1 LSWTKISI
9 VTITWSIADVERDT
23 GLSKD
28 TLRVW
33 ERRYGFPRPRRDAF
47 GERSY
52 TAAQVDKLRVV
63 KRLLDAGYRPGG
75 LVSRPMGEL
84 RGLAGDDS
92 SVRDAPPA
100 DELRDWL
107 ALLRGNEAG
116 ALRERLALAE
126 GRLGLRSVVLDIVA
140 PLTRFVGEAWMRG
153 ELRIYEEHLFTE
165 CVETVLRGKLGGLL
179 SQPGGARVLLAT
191 TPGEPH
197 GLGLLMA
204 QAVLALEGC
213 TCLSLGVQVPLDDI
227 VAAAADCRADIVA
240 LSVSGCQ
247 KRSAA
252 IGSIEQLRR
261 RLPVRIALW
270 VGGSAPALRRF
281 ALDGVTR
288 VPTLEA
294 IGAALRLASRPP
306 VAVAAA
312 DG

>member
-1 LSWTKISI
+1 
-9 VTITWSIADVERDT
+9 
-23 GLSKD
+23 
-28 TLRVW
+28 
-33 ERRYGFPRPRRDAF
+33 
-47 GERSY
+47 
-52 TAAQVDKLRVV
+52 
-63 KRLLDAGYRPGG
+63 
-75 LVSRPMGEL
+75 MGEL

-92 SVRDAPPA
+92 SVRAAPPA

-126 GRLGLRSVVLDIVA
+126 GRLGLRSVVVDIVA

-281 ALDGVTR
+281 ALDAR
-288 VPTLEA
+288 SNA
-294 IGAALRLASRPP
+294 RSDRRS
-306 VAVAAA
+306 AAA
-312 DG
+312 RFAAARGRCRCRRVTDRYNADAFDGLSTAQRDAPLTADPLLPCRRWS